1 MSNIVVD
8 TESPEV
14 SAVEET
20 QVTEAVQEPTTN
32 EQEVTSS
39 TATEDSVSEVAKVAD
54 DNAGKFAG
62 KSADEIIN
70 SYHNLEKEL
79 GRKAQEVGELRKLS
93 DSFLQAEMSRNQKQ
107 DNPPTETSEEPEMD
121 FFEDPSQAVNSLIEN
136 HPKFKEFQQYQ
147 AQQSQTSAKVQL
159 EQTHPDYVD
168 VVQDSK
174 FQEWVQGSKIRT
186 DLFRQADGYNYDAAN
201 ELLSHWKERSMI
213 DKTQEV
219 KEQQEVERKSALT
232 KGSTESRASADSLG
246 GKKVF
251 RRADLIRMKMEDPA
265 KYDSLQSEIYS
276 AYADGRVK

>member
-20 QVTEAVQEPTTN
+20 QVTEAVQEPTTD
-32 EQEVTSS
+32 EVQVQ
-39 TATEDSVSEVAKVAD
+39 AEAEAPEVP
-54 DNAGKFAG
+54 NKFAG

-70 SYHNLEKEL
+70 SYQNLEKEL

-147 AQQSQTSAKVQL
+147 AQQSQTSAKAQL

-276 AYADGRVK
+276 AYAEGRVK